1 MGVSL
6 SSYLLLSVVLFTI
19 GGIGVLIR
27 RNAIVMFMCVE
38 IMLNAVNLSL
48 VAFSRAHAEHDG
60 HVLAMMVIAVAAAE
74 AGIGLALIVNLF
86 RHRRGIDVDAQPLIR
101 Y

>member
-1 MGVSL
+1 MSVSL
-6 SSYLLLSVVLFTI
+6 SSYLLLSAVLFAI
-19 GGIGVLIR
+19 GAVGVLTR

-48 VAFSRAHAEHDG
+48 VAFARFHGNHDG
-60 HVLAMMVIAVAAAE
+60 HILTLMVMAVAAAE
-74 AGIGLALIVNLF
+74 AGVGLAIIVNLF
-86 RHRRGIDVDAQPLIR
+86 RHRRSVDIDAPPLLR

>member
-1 MGVSL
+1 MSVSL
-6 SSYLLLSVVLFTI
+6 SSYLLLSAVLFAI
-19 GGIGVLIR
+19 GAVGVLTR

-48 VAFSRAHAEHDG
+48 VAFARFHGNHDG
-60 HVLAMMVIAVAAAE
+60 HILTLMVVAAAD
-74 AGIGLALIVNLF
+74 AGVGLAIIVNLL
-86 RHRRGIDVDAQPLIR
+86 RHRRSVDIDAPPLLR